1 MSMQISFPGGVAVAA
16 QLDSFTV
23 LTDQPVASGGA
34 NSAPNPYEL
43 FLASIGTCAGFFAL
57 RFCQQRELSTQGLGL
72 SLDIERDPESRQLLK
87 VVIELQLPEGFPQKY
102 RQAIIKATDQCAVK
116 QAIIAQPEFV
126 VTAV

>member
-1 MSMQISFPGGVAVAA
+1 MQISFPGGISVAA

-57 RFCQQRELSTQGLGL
+57 RFCQQRELSTDGLGL

-87 VVIELQLPEGFPQKY
+87 VAIEIQLPENFPTKY

-126 VTAV
+126 VTAA

>member
-57 RFCQQRELSTQGLGL
+57 RFCQQRELSTEGLGL